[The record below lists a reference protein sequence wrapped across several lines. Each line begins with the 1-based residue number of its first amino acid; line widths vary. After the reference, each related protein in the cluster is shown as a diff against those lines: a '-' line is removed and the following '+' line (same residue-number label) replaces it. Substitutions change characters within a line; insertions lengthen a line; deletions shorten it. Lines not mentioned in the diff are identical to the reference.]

1 MADNKDLY
9 LEMDNIIQ
17 AEQNNGSVGDE
28 RKEAVLKRL
37 QELADQGNDFDPD
50 RLDGII
56 ALASGN
62 TSDIA
67 KSVLQRATEQKN
79 NLSAQNDEANNTSS
93 QTQDESLLDRDVN
106 ILCQPSYNVRK
117 EYERLSAKETLT
129 EEEKS
134 TKQKIEKNIE
144 TYLSSVNDVTED
156 NVVAIMDY
164 LAVSE
169 MSGFEEVKN
178 RNDNLGQRVGA
189 VASEYDKQ
197 NGLESLEG
205 KDAKYI
211 EDNLEKWKSVAVQL
225 SKEQLQPS
233 SSYAGI
239 LNSLSVE
246 DQKKM
251 QEFMLMKTLHSLK
264 VNPPSS
270 LPAGA
275 TEEFSKKF
283 GDACSEYA
291 LLINEEYLKQEAMDD
306 FCKQNNI
313 TTEKLNAILEKA
325 SKGGKLTDS
334 EQKLQNNYNVQLKAY
349 LEKAPSFNGPYKNKE
364 FLNSAIAVV
373 NGITI
378 ADLRSLDCRIAQKVN
393 APRAS
398 KEVTEENNNFAK
410 KHPKLAL
417 AINFAKGMGAS
428 MAIGAFFGPVG
439 LTVYSACKTAG
450 AIKKSYNRFKES
462 SGKSGIKS
470 YLQHLVSREGRVEAL
485 ALAGSVAATCVSG
498 YFTVLPGLENIQNL
512 DLGMVGNFVGNTGG
526 AVEAA
531 AQTATQT
538 ATQTMTDATASVA
551 EATAPSVLGSVKAG
565 FNSIIQSP
573 RRVISMTSSLG
584 IGVTKGVAAWNNLRY
599 ARKQLADVFAKAGIN
614 VDKKTL
620 RSLEGIDKNTFYQRL
635 QQIAPNFNDEQV
647 AEAFKHVTL
656 ANNSNPKSE
665 FLSATIG
672 AGIGLGLAAAT
683 DYYQDSA
690 NYINA
695 QNVETDGVDTSTTG
709 TSEIPTVEIEGDN
722 APPHMGDEI
731 WQYEG
736 AADQRFESFGIDAK
750 GANEM
755 LRDMGIIKEGDN
767 HFYRQS
773 ELNNLVNNTE
783 LTAEQKATIQLWA
796 DDRDSRVDAM
806 LKWQAEHPTYQ
817 APEPEI
823 SEPAPLFKEPIPD
836 IKDTLPEKLTGTMYN
851 VQGKIDGQ
859 NFQMNVLA
867 DNPVE
872 AGLIA
877 SEMADENGFLDKKS
891 SIEVRGDG
899 VVTEIEQKVKDDYV
913 STKVTTRDLEGDKI
927 ATQTI
932 KTYDNG
938 VMESKFKGDIDGDGR
953 NDTITRVT
961 GADGT
966 SVSHEKFGNG
976 ERAVSYTNANG
987 ETTEVTSQEMEENGV
1002 KRVNSQ
1008 LKKAYK
1014 EIAEDIRENSANEQ
1028 TNAGLGVSS
1037 APVVENTNPP
1047 VNNSA
1052 PTVENTNPP
1061 VNNSAPVVENTT
1073 VPVTPIVSTT
1083 EVQTTDSN
1091 ITYKFSE
1098 NGSFTMEGNI
1108 QGVNVQKLM
1117 PEITTSENA
1126 SGSTVYKCGNST
1138 ALTASLARHK
1148 ESAALMGLCA
1158 RNEVYNDL
1166 QSRASNGEVLGQAEQ
1181 RWMTRHETEL
1191 RARGLEVKDGEIT
1204 RSTSVREGSSKG
1216 VSGLFK
1222 KGRDR

>member
-393 APRAS
+393 ALRAS

-417 AINFAKGMGAS
+417 AINFAKGMGTS

-439 LTVYSACKTAG
+439 LTAYSAFKTAG
-450 AIKKSYNRFKES
+450 AIKKSYNFAFS
-462 SGKSGIKS
+462 
-470 YLQHLVSREGRVEAL
+470 
-485 ALAGSVAATCVSG
+485 AADTKQQIFS
-498 YFTVLPGLENIQNL
+498 L
-512 DLGMVGNFVGNTGG
+512 DL
-526 AVEAA
+526 
-531 AQTATQT
+531 TQ
-538 ATQTMTDATASVA
+538 
-551 EATAPSVLGSVKAG
+551 
-565 FNSIIQSP
+565 
-573 RRVISMTSSLG
+573 
-584 IGVTKGVAAWNNLRY
+584 
-599 ARKQLADVFAKAGIN
+599 
-614 VDKKTL
+614 
-620 RSLEGIDKNTFYQRL
+620 
-635 QQIAPNFNDEQV
+635 
-647 AEAFKHVTL
+647 
-656 ANNSNPKSE
+656 
-665 FLSATIG
+665 
-672 AGIGLGLAAAT
+672 
-683 DYYQDSA
+683 
-690 NYINA
+690 
-695 QNVETDGVDTSTTG
+695 
-709 TSEIPTVEIEGDN
+709 
-722 APPHMGDEI
+722 
-731 WQYEG
+731 
-736 AADQRFESFGIDAK
+736 
-750 GANEM
+750 
-755 LRDMGIIKEGDN
+755 
-767 HFYRQS
+767 
-773 ELNNLVNNTE
+773 
-783 LTAEQKATIQLWA
+783 
-796 DDRDSRVDAM
+796 
-806 LKWQAEHPTYQ
+806 
-817 APEPEI
+817 
-823 SEPAPLFKEPIPD
+823 
-836 IKDTLPEKLTGTMYN
+836 
-851 VQGKIDGQ
+851 KI
-859 NFQMNVLA
+859 V
-867 DNPVE
+867 
-872 AGLIA
+872 
-877 SEMADENGFLDKKS
+877 
-891 SIEVRGDG
+891 
-899 VVTEIEQKVKDDYV
+899 
-913 STKVTTRDLEGDKI
+913 
-927 ATQTI
+927 
-932 KTYDNG
+932 
-938 VMESKFKGDIDGDGR
+938 
-953 NDTITRVT
+953 
-961 GADGT
+961 
-966 SVSHEKFGNG
+966 
-976 ERAVSYTNANG
+976 
-987 ETTEVTSQEMEENGV
+987 
-1002 KRVNSQ
+1002 
-1008 LKKAYK
+1008 
-1014 EIAEDIRENSANEQ
+1014 
-1028 TNAGLGVSS
+1028 
-1037 APVVENTNPP
+1037 
-1047 VNNSA
+1047 
-1052 PTVENTNPP
+1052 
-1061 VNNSAPVVENTT
+1061 
-1073 VPVTPIVSTT
+1073 
-1083 EVQTTDSN
+1083 
-1091 ITYKFSE
+1091 
-1098 NGSFTMEGNI
+1098 
-1108 QGVNVQKLM
+1108 
-1117 PEITTSENA
+1117 
-1126 SGSTVYKCGNST
+1126 
-1138 ALTASLARHK
+1138 
-1148 ESAALMGLCA
+1148 
-1158 RNEVYNDL
+1158 
-1166 QSRASNGEVLGQAEQ
+1166 
-1181 RWMTRHETEL
+1181 
-1191 RARGLEVKDGEIT
+1191 
-1204 RSTSVREGSSKG
+1204 
-1216 VSGLFK
+1216 
-1222 KGRDR
+1222 